1 MPRTAQPRSGDI
13 SEVRGVGAAGRE
25 DWELGAGGRGRGGGR
40 APEAGCE
47 EGQAPGKRESLQ
59 VKIKQ
64 NRPRWDL
71 QTALIN
77 TATPSCH
84 GTVKQAPRVMKG
96 KIFYS
101 DLLI

>member
-1 MPRTAQPRSGDI
+1 MAWREDLGARSMG
-13 SEVRGVGAAGRE
+13 VRGR
-25 DWELGAGGRGRGGGR
+25 RGRREG
-40 APEAGCE
+40 EAGCE

-64 NRPRWDL
+64 KRPRWDL

-84 GTVKQAPRVMKG
+84 GTVK
-96 KIFYS
+96 
-101 DLLI
+101 